1 MTRTPLP
8 LFLSI
13 LLVPAAFTP
22 LAAWGVQGHQMAA
35 TAALKDLPPELA
47 AWFAGQETT
56 VSDHASDPDHWKSR
70 DHLEGPRHFLD
81 CEAYGGPAGIP
92 RDEDAAQAKLGPELF
107 QKTGRVPWVILDRVQ
122 RLAQAFGTGDP
133 HEVALEAA
141 YLCHYTA
148 DCNVPLHATV
158 NYNGAATGQHGVH
171 GRWETGLLRRIVDG
185 QGWVPDVRSAVPVPD
200 PQAAT
205 MAWLAESFALA
216 SGVLADDKAALPTG
230 FRGAELD
237 EGYWERFMGGQET
250 KVKERLT
257 LSGQRTA
264 QMILLAW
271 TDAGKPTAPAGL
283 GANAATLSGAF
294 RRGETAF

>member
-1 MTRTPLP
+1 MTQMPLP
-8 LFLSI
+8 LFLSF
-13 LLVPAAFTP
+13 LLLPAAFTP

-47 AWFAGQETT
+47 AWFAGEETT
-56 VSDHASDPDHWKSR
+56 VSDHANDPDRWKNR
-70 DHLEGPRHFLD
+70 DPLEGPRHFLD
-81 CEAYGGPAGIP
+81 CETYGGPAGIP
-92 RDEDAAQAKLGPELF
+92 WDENAAKAKLGSELF
-107 QKTGRVPWVILDRVQ
+107 QKTGQVPWVILDRAQ
-122 RLAQAFGTGDP
+122 RLAKAFGTGDP
-133 HEVALEAA
+133 HQVALEAA

-171 GRWETGLLRRIVDG
+171 GRWETGLLRRIVNG
-185 QGWVPDVRSAVPVPD
+185 QGWVPDVRPAVPVSD

-216 SGVLADDKAALPTG
+216 PGVLADDKAALPLV
-230 FRGAELD
+230 FRGAEPD
-237 EGYWERFMGGQET
+237 EGYWERFLQGQEAN
-250 KVKERLT
+250 VKERLA

-271 TDAGKPTAPAGL
+271 ADAGKPTAPAAL
-283 GANAATLSGAF
+283 GTRSGAF
-294 RRGETAF
+294 RRGEAAF